1 MFRIIIFEF
10 RGRTTT
16 IHSTSGEAMKSIKK
30 LGLIVA
36 GLLVMSLPAHA
47 AKILKVSSWAPPT
60 HMINA
65 IVWPTWGK
73 WIEEATEGRVKIKIE
88 YNLASP
94 LKQFGVVRDGIA
106 DASWIF
112 HGYNTRYVATQAV
125 EMPNLGTSAEAASV
139 AYWRVHQSHLKNAR
153 EHRGVVLVGLTSHGP
168 AVIQTKS
175 PLNSLS
181 DLKGQKIRVP
191 GGVGSLVGKALGVT
205 AVKLPAPKVYEAL
218 SSGVADGIFMP
229 METQKSFR
237 LKEVVPH
244 VTIMPGGLYYGS
256 FAFILNPDFL
266 SSLSQKDQDAL
277 MSVSGER
284 LSKLAGQEWDRADAV
299 GLKDAQA
306 SGSSISTA
314 SAALHKEYLSIM
326 GNVESGWLKRVGKKG
341 VDGKAAL
348 ADLRRIAK
356 EYDESK

>member
-1 MFRIIIFEF
+1 
-10 RGRTTT
+10 
-16 IHSTSGEAMKSIKK
+16 MKQIKG
-30 LGLIVA
+30 LGLAVA
-36 GLLVMSLPAHA
+36 GLLVMCLPAHA
-47 AKILKVSSWAPPT
+47 AKILNVSSWAPPT
-60 HMINA
+60 HMINS

-73 WIEEATEGRVKIKIE
+73 WIEDATEGRVKIKIE

-153 EHRGVVLVGLTSHGP
+153 EHRGVVLAGLTSHGP

-175 PLNSLS
+175 PLNSLA

-237 LKEVVPH
+237 LKEVVPF

-266 SSLSQKDQDAL
+266 SSLPKKDQDAL
-277 MSVSGER
+277 MSVSGEK
-284 LSKLAGQEWDRADAV
+284 LSQLAGQEWDRADAI
-299 GLKDAQA
+299 GRKDAQA
-306 SGSSISTA
+306 AGSTITTA
-314 SAALHKEYLSIM
+314 SSAIHKHYLGLM
-326 GNVESGWLKRVGKKG
+326 AGVESDWVKHVGKKG

-348 ADLRRIAK
+348 VELRRIAK
-356 EYDESK
+356 EYDQSK